1 VSVESPARTDTR
13 RAPIRV
19 LIVDDAAFMV
29 KAVTE
34 ILSEDPMIEVVGSAR
49 NGSQALE
56 LIGTLRPDVITLDI
70 DMPVMDGIRTVRHV
84 MIESPVP
91 VVVLSSLFRDGAITF
106 EALRLG
112 VVDFLAKPSGAIS
125 QDIHRAKQQ
134 LIDRVKIAAE
144 VHIERVR
151 RVKLHHWSA
160 REAMEKRYGF
170 RTLDYLLALG
180 TTLGGPNTSIRLL
193 MRLPP
198 DLPAA
203 VVLVQEI
210 SPQILPAFVKKFDE
224 HVPWR
229 MVEATDGAVLEQGC
243 CYVGS
248 TDTTVTVAL
257 NDRREPCLEVGEAI
271 ELPLN
276 QLFIS
281 AARVFE
287 RNTIGLLLTGLGG
300 DGADGFAEIR
310 RLGGTTLAEDAQCCV
325 YPNLTEYAIRSGV
338 VDRVIDEKR
347 LGETI
352 SALVSEERGAAD
364 TPNQGSQT

>member
-1 VSVESPARTDTR
+1 MSLESPCADTSEARG
-13 RAPIRV
+13 PIRV
-19 LIVDDAAFMV
+19 LVVDDAAFMI

-34 ILSEDPMIEVVGSAR
+34 ILSEDPRIEVVGAAR
-49 NGSQALE
+49 NGNEALE
-56 LIGTLRPDVITLDI
+56 LIETLRPDVITLDI

-112 VVDFLAKPSGAIS
+112 VVDFLAKPSGAVS

-134 LIDRVKIAAE
+134 LIDRVKIAAD
-144 VHIERVR
+144 VRIERVK
-151 RVKLHHWSA
+151 RVKLEQWSA
-160 REAMEKRYGF
+160 REAMSARYGY

-203 VVLVQEI
+203 AVLVQEI

-229 MVEATDGAVLEQGC
+229 VEEAIDGSALEAGC

-257 NDRREPCLEVGEAI
+257 NANREPCLRVGPPV

-276 QLFIS
+276 MLFSS
-281 AARVFE
+281 AAQIFG
-287 RNTIGLLLTGLGG
+287 RNTLGVLLTGLGG
-300 DGADGFAEIR
+300 DGTEGFAEIQR
-310 RLGGTTLAEDAQCCV
+310 MGGITLAEDAKCCV

-338 VDRVIDEKR
+338 VDHVVAEK
-347 LGETI
+347 LLASTI
-352 SALVSEERGAAD
+352 RGMMLDERGPSPS
-364 TPNQGSQT
+364 PNHET